1 MLQNGAKFLFSYLVT
16 LKINIM
22 SITLAGAT
30 IGAGIASAIGSLAG
44 GFIGGSNSK
53 KATKIAVQGQKDM
66 LKSQQDFAVQ
76 QWNAQNEYNTP
87 AAQMQRLRAAG
98 INPFVALEQLESSNA
113 SMVSSPS
120 APSVPQDMQS
130 GQIYADSFGTA
141 SSFLADSILKAAQV
155 KNIDANTAG
164 VNIQNSYLDTQYQ
177 LGINEL
183 IQKIKESTSRTAG
196 QFLENQFKATNFSV
210 LSDKLKN
217 ENELTKANTDYIQAQ
232 NRYISTICESEK
244 FRQAHILPLE
254 VNKLIADIQTE
265 YQNAVSNRIHA
276 NASATSAQAAVTSAN
291 ASMMY
296 AQTNAETASYVR
308 RNILEDTV
316 SKQIHNRFAGRL
328 SESQIKQ
335 MEALT
340 TNYLQEVGLKA
351 EQINLYKSQELL
363 NNTSSFSNILKSSP
377 FSVNSLLAPSFL
389 PFIPR

>member
-1 MLQNGAKFLFSYLVT
+1 MP
-16 LKINIM
+16 
-22 SITLAGAT
+22 ITLAGAT
-30 IGAGIASAIGSLAG
+30 LGAGIASAIGSLAG
-44 GFIGGSNSK
+44 GFVGASSSK

-87 AAQMQRLRAAG
+87 AAQMQRLRSAG
-98 INPFVALEQLESSNA
+98 INPFVAMEQLDSSNA
-113 SMVSSPS
+113 SLVSSPS

-130 GQIYADSFGTA
+130 GQTYADSFRTA

-177 LGINEL
+177 LGISEL
-183 IQKIKESTSRTAG
+183 IQKIKESISRTAG
-196 QFLENQFKATNFSV
+196 QSLENQFKATNYSL
-210 LSDKLKN
+210 LSEKLQN
-217 ENELTKANTDYIQAQ
+217 ENELTKANTEYIQAQ
-232 NRYISTICESEK
+232 NRYITTLCDSEK

-254 VNKLIADIQTE
+254 VKKLIADIQTE

-276 NASATSAQAAVTSAN
+276 NAAATSSQAAVTSAN
-291 ASMMY
+291 ASMLN
-296 AQTNAETASYVR
+296 AQTNAETATFVR

-328 SESQIKQ
+328 SVSQIKQ

-340 TNYLQEVGLKA
+340 MNYLQEVDLKA

-363 NNTSSFSNILKSSP
+363 NNTSSFKNVMQGITAP
-377 FSVNSLLAPSFL
+377 ANSLMNAV
-389 PFIPR
+389 PFFIK

>member
-1 MLQNGAKFLFSYLVT
+1 MP
-16 LKINIM
+16 
-22 SITLAGAT
+22 ITLAGAT

-44 GFIGGSNSK
+44 GFVGASNSK

-66 LKSQQDFAVQ
+66 LKSQQDFSVQ

-87 AAQMQRLRAAG
+87 AAQMERLRAAG
-98 INPFVALEQLESSNA
+98 INPFVAMEQLDSSNA
-113 SMVSSPS
+113 SLVSSPS

-130 GQIYADSFGTA
+130 GQIYADSFRTA

-155 KNIDANTAG
+155 KNIDASTSG
-164 VNIQNSYLDTQYQ
+164 QNIQNSYLDTQYQ
-177 LGINEL
+177 LGISEL
-183 IQKIKESTSRTAG
+183 IQKIKESNSRTAG
-196 QFLENQFKATNFSV
+196 QLLENQFKATNFSV

-232 NRYISTICESEK
+232 KRYISTICESEK

-276 NASATSAQAAVTSAN
+276 NASVTSAQAAVTSAN
-291 ASMMY
+291 ASMLN

-377 FSVNSLLAPSFL
+377 FSVNSRLAPSIL